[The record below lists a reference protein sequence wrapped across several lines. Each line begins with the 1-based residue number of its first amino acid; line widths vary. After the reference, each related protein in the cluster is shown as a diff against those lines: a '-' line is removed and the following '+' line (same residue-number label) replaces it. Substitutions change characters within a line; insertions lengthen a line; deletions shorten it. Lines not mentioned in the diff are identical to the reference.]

1 MTRSDLTLPASA
13 RRTPPPPT
21 RRTAAPASTSKS
33 GSFASLVGKSGATS
47 GAPARTSGVR
57 QETTTVRNQN
67 AQIQRSNAP
76 SAFKELTAKIASG
89 EKDKGK
95 DTGVLGSVSGL
106 LHDVPGV
113 GWGLDKAGEFLQA
126 EPVQDVLKTID
137 IPRAA
142 VVSGLDQALE
152 AAGMVPDNG
161 EDFGQ
166 QFNRRMSYSEL
177 THTVEGLPGWA
188 QGIAGFAGDIALDPT
203 SYIGVGMGKAA
214 IEGVTAVGRRELAEQ
229 IVTRAGSAGLKD
241 AEMQA
246 AERLAAAAGQRGR
259 GALTTRGL
267 RAANVEEEL
276 AAKLNMKPTFGVQ
289 VRIPGWEKSVGGRR
303 VVEAV
308 EDVKGAVKARMAN
321 TTGGRIMRQLRA
333 PDFDAALTDV
343 LYSGKGSAH
352 VRASAA
358 RVLAATHMGRGE
370 SAALVDRMSRWTK
383 AELRPLLKSNVDWE
397 QAMHEVE
404 TGAVKSHAAQK
415 LDEFFGTL
423 ADAAEAAGIP
433 FDRRQGYIPH
443 RATLEAKN
451 FMTDPEAFKA
461 FGMDMS
467 KVTEKFEKPRQIQV
481 GDNWF
486 GEKVTDTSIRNLNRI
501 SRSKVGF
508 DFFETN
514 PDKLIAKTLGEAGD
528 AAERHARNRAL
539 SAMGAPVEEIERV
552 VKDVVDPKTAER
564 IRKLSSLQSQSRRQ
578 EAELLQKA
586 TNKRQ
591 YAVQAATRALQSRG
605 KKLVQELSRAEVA
618 LDRSV
623 DELSNLAVER
633 TAADGALQAATVA
646 RDHAIAAADT
656 ARATTRRDAMR
667 RADQLR
673 DEVVTRQ
680 TRVDALKA
688 KHEQLITDTAEAE
701 QIYTQ
706 AVLKHMDDARLEAAA
721 AQRKVSQTTMR
732 NKAMKAS
739 QVQGEAFTRAT
750 HAAEQAGAA
759 TEKATKPLVKA
770 EQALEATRGEVR
782 ATAAAHPNALPEV
795 KSVAAVKQK
804 IAGLDQAARA
814 AEITKMTSE
823 DLIPN
828 LQARAEELE
837 AAVQEGV
844 TAHAAS
850 FAKRKLKN
858 TTEREMAS
866 MLADKARMLSEVLQR
881 EGLDKQVATVAKY
894 EGQAVALEADALIH
908 ADRAAMRADTIS
920 YLKDAN
926 TRRILKQQIKD
937 GFTDIGGGYQT
948 MDETLA
954 RQLAQVVSIFDSPK
968 ATNALLKGYDAW
980 NKWFRTW
987 AVTSPGFIVRNL
999 EGGWLNNV
1007 ISGVKMQ
1014 DYKLFR
1020 RHLNVYKSG
1029 SGWEDRF
1036 IEKYGI
1042 SELHKF
1048 QGALD
1053 AIAGTGWGQS
1063 AQEAGIGLFSKHGVR
1078 RAWDK
1083 TLGTENPLSVA
1094 VRNRNEGAEELM
1106 RGAHAYMVFRRSG
1119 KDAAG
1124 AWPVNDAINSVAKY
1138 HFNYRDISS
1147 FDRAAKRVVPFWT
1160 FMSRNIPLQL
1170 ENIAKHPDVLN
1181 RTYGNLKRT
1190 LEQGSD
1196 EQPIVPSY
1204 FMNLGGIR
1212 LGDIPV
1218 IGSGGDQEYLMLDL
1232 PFLRMQD
1239 DLNKFT
1245 DIERVFSDMNPAIKV
1260 PLELQAHKQFF
1271 SGIPLS
1277 DTRMETPPAI
1287 AEAPG
1292 VKQLLQQVGWLTKD
1306 AEGRDV
1312 MSDAHSYAIE
1322 AMSPMSNRVDR
1333 IVPPAQKHPGEK
1345 GYEREQQYL
1354 GDKQKENLLSILF
1367 GVGIR
1372 TNSPERQQGE
1382 MLRRS
1387 RELKNLLD
1395 EAKTKGYVKG

>member
-1 MTRSDLTLPASA
+1 VSKGKPASGGG
-13 RRTPPPPT
+13 
-21 RRTAAPASTSKS
+21 STQRS
-33 GSFASLVGKSGATS
+33 
-47 GAPARTSGVR
+47 SGVR
-57 QETTTVRNQN
+57 QETQTVANQN
-67 AQIQRSNAP
+67 RKIQQSSAP
-76 SAFKELTAKIASG
+76 SSFKALTEQIASG
-89 EKDKGK
+89 QKDKAK
-95 DTGVLGSVSGL
+95 DTGILGAVGGL
-106 LHDVPGV
+106 ADKIPGV
-113 GWGLDKAGEFLQA
+113 GWGLDKAGEFLSS
-126 EPVQDVLKTID
+126 EPVQDVLRTID

-142 VVSGLDQALE
+142 VVSGVQEAGEALNL
-152 AAGMVPDNG
+152 VPENN

-177 THTVEGLPGWA
+177 THTVDGLPGWA

-229 IVTRAGSAGLKD
+229 IVTRAGSAGLQD

-246 AERLAAAAGQRGR
+246 AERLAASAGQRGR

-267 RAANVEEEL
+267 KAANVEEEL
-276 AAKLNMKPTFGVQ
+276 ASKLNMKPTFGVQ
-289 VRIPGWEKSVGGRR
+289 VRIPGWEGTVGGRR

-308 EDVKGAVKARMAN
+308 EDVKGAVKARLAN

-343 LYSGKGSAH
+343 LFSGKGTAH
-352 VRASAA
+352 TRASAA

-443 RATLEAKN
+443 RATLEAKT

-467 KVTEKFEKPRQIQV
+467 KVTEKFEKPRAIQV

-501 SRSKVGF
+501 SRNKVGF

-539 SAMGAPVEEIERV
+539 QAMGAPIEEIERV

-564 IRKLSSLQSQSRRQ
+564 IRKLSSLESQSRRA
-578 EAELLQKA
+578 EAESLRKA

-618 LDRSV
+618 LDQSV
-623 DELSNLAVER
+623 DELKALARDR
-633 TAADGALQAATVA
+633 TVADGALQAATVA

-656 ARATTRRDAMR
+656 ARASARKDAMR

-673 DEVVTRQ
+673 DEVATRQ
-680 TRVDALKA
+680 ARVDALKA
-688 KHEQLITDTAEAE
+688 KHEQLVTDTAEAE
-701 QIYTQ
+701 QLYTQ
-706 AVLKHMDDARLEAAA
+706 AVLKHMDDARLAATAANRKVRQETLRNKAVKAVAPNEGEVFNRAVAASEKAAA
-721 AQRKVSQTTMR
+721 AT
-732 NKAMKAS
+732 
-739 QVQGEAFTRAT
+739 ERA
-750 HAAEQAGAA
+750 A
-759 TEKATKPLVKA
+759 KPLSKA
-770 EQALEATRGEVR
+770 EAALTETRQQVSDL
-782 ATAAAHPNALPEV
+782 AANHPSQLPEV
-795 KSVAAVKQK
+795 KSVAAIREK
-804 IAGLDQAARA
+804 IAKMDQATRA
-814 AEITKMTSE
+814 AELTRMTKE
-823 DLIPN
+823 DLVPH

-837 AAVQEGV
+837 AAIQEGV
-844 TAHAAS
+844 TAHETS

-866 MLADKARMLSEVLQR
+866 MLADKARMLSDVLTQH
-881 EGLDKQVATVAKY
+881 GMDKQVETVAKY
-894 EGQAVALEADALIH
+894 EAQAVAMEADALIH

-920 YLKDAN
+920 ALRDAN
-926 TRRILKQQIKD
+926 TRRILKNKIKE

-968 ATNALLKGYDAW
+968 ATNALLKGWDAW

-999 EGGWLNNV
+999 EGGWLNNL

-1020 RHLNVYKSG
+1020 QHFNVYKSG

-1063 AQEAGIGLFSKHGVR
+1063 AQEAGIGLFSKKGPRKV
-1078 RAWDK
+1078 WDK
-1083 TLGTENPLSVA
+1083 TLGTENPLSIA
-1094 VRNRNEGAEELM
+1094 VRNKNEGAEELM
-1106 RGAHAYMVFRRSG
+1106 RGAHAYMVFRRAG

-1160 FMSRNIPLQL
+1160 FMSRNVPLQL

-1181 RTYGNLKRT
+1181 RTYGNFKRT
-1190 LEQGSD
+1190 LEQGTD
-1196 EQPIVPSY
+1196 EQPVVPSY

-1212 LGDIPV
+1212 LGDIPG
-1218 IGSGGDQEYLMLDL
+1218 IGSGGDEEYLMLDL
-1232 PFLRMQD
+1232 PFLRVQD

-1245 DIERVFSDMNPAIKV
+1245 DIEKVFSDMNPAIKV
-1260 PLELQAHKQFF
+1260 PMELQAHKQFF

-1306 AEGRDV
+1306 AEGHDV
-1312 MSDAHSYAIE
+1312 MSDAHAYAIE
-1322 AMSPMSNRVDR
+1322 AMSPMSNRIDR
-1333 IVPPAQKHPGEK
+1333 IVPPAQKHPGEP
-1345 GYEREQQYL
+1345 GFEREQEYNA
-1354 GDKQKENLLSILF
+1354 DKQKENLLSILF